1 MGASTFAIHYAE
13 RKLSMAEPRAKR
25 LDTARADGQD
35 RYHEARQ
42 AAGARAR
49 RKTGLKAAIN
59 PASRRHPK
67 AHRGFWGF
75 AGCLIPGWI
84 V

>member
-1 MGASTFAIHYAE
+1 MGASTFAIQYAE

-35 RYHEARQ
+35 RCHEARQ
-42 AAGARAR
+42 AAGVRAR

-59 PASRRHPK
+59 PRAAVIQKPI
-67 AHRGFWGF
+67 ADFGV
-75 AGCLIPGWI
+75 LLD